1 MSIAT
6 GGWMWSAAASAP
18 AHADMIS
25 GFKTICRTTTPKVCN
40 RDWCSR
46 SVSAINSGTIVN
58 RKMLSQQKI
67 NAVGA
72 AACEPSTAS
81 ARPGPI

>member
-1 MSIAT
+1 
-6 GGWMWSAAASAP
+6 
-18 AHADMIS
+18 MIS
-25 GFKTICRTTTPKVCN
+25 GLSTICRTTTPSVCHSVG
-40 RDWCSR
+40 CLL

-67 NAVGA
+67 SAVGA
-72 AACEPSTAS
+72 AALEPSTAS